1 MTMLFPRL
9 ENIKIDG
16 WALVCH
22 ELSLSEIAIQL
33 DIITQCIKSCS
44 HHVSANIRNQI
55 SVADTQDT
63 GRTSKPTATPSSSEL
78 KKTLE
83 RIELFH
89 PSKPRQT
96 ASPNY
101 MINQSRLKRVCNAAV
116 ALTYLR
122 LRDLYFV
129 ADKVAIVANMC
140 GYALRLNT
148 MKLAETQD
156 SLGLCMIAQSL
167 ANGDFSL
174 ITPELYRFPTRDKH
188 GKWLV
193 IL

>member
-1 MTMLFPRL
+1 MLFPRL
-9 ENIKIDG
+9 ENITIDG

-44 HHVSANIRNQI
+44 HHVSASIRNQI
-55 SVADTQDT
+55 AVADTPST
-63 GRTSKPTATPSSSEL
+63 GRTSKSTATPSSSEL

-89 PSKPRQT
+89 PSIPT
-96 ASPNY
+96 GSTSY
-101 MINQSRLKRVCNAAV
+101 MMNESRLKRICNAAV

-122 LRDLYFV
+122 LRDLYSV

-140 GYALRLNT
+140 GYALRLDT
-148 MKLAETQD
+148 MRLAETQD

-174 ITPELYRFPTRDKH
+174 ITPELYRFPPKDQH
-188 GKWLV
+188 GKWLAT
-193 IL
+193 L